1 MCCILIV
8 HFKEDVFVYM
18 CVVCLNGYVEFKG
31 QPQVSLLRNTIYL
44 FW

>member
-1 MCCILIV
+1 MCCILIG

-18 CVVCLNGYVEFKG
+18 CVVCLKVYVELRG